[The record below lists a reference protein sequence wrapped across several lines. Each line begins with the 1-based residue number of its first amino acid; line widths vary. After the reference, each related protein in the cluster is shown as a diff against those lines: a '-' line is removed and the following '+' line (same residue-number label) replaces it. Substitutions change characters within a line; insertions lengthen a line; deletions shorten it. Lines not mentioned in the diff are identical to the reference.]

1 MLIVGKRI
9 IYSNL
14 SQTFPVILQSR
25 FIHNQS
31 KTFHYLK
38 TLTKYNSNYNNSNIM
53 SLKGQSTLMRFFSS
67 KKNDNSIAKEE
78 AKNEIPKR
86 SRSRSRSPARDDSAE
101 KKTRSRSSSPKTKKA
116 KKLIEVEEDIEKH
129 KRETELK
136 EAEELLNLEP
146 EQPNIIKSADDIPTK
161 PIMYSM
167 LVSVFDELENES
179 GRLKNIACACQFF
192 HEVLNFTSPDDIDG
206 KIRDLTMITYL
217 MVNRLGPDY
226 VPGLELGLGE
236 TLLLKALAQS
246 TGREVSHLRKEYH
259 VEGDIGVVAQKSRS
273 KQRVM
278 FKPKRLTV
286 LEVWKGLNEIAKVE
300 GTNSQNRKT
309 AVINKLL
316 TACEGI
322 EAKFLMRSLE
332 GKLRI
337 NFGEKSIIVGL
348 SKAIVEWQLEQKNK
362 RVTSEMIVEAEEQF
376 KDAYSQVPNYE
387 ILIDTAMRKGIINL
401 KENTGL
407 SPNVPLKPMLAKPT
421 KSISEILD
429 TLQGK
434 RFTCEY
440 KYDGER
446 AQLHLSEDGQMSI
459 YSRNSENMTERYPD
473 LIPVVAELKATNP
486 NLKSLILD
494 CECVAWDTKTN
505 KILPF
510 QILSTRKR
518 KDVQEKD
525 IQVRVCLFAFDILYY
540 NNEALIHKPLS
551 ERRKYLYCLKEIPGK
566 FRFATKMDTDNVE
579 KITKFLD
586 ESVHS
591 SCEGLM
597 IKTLDGKDSW
607 YEPSKRSRN
616 WLKLKKDY
624 LDGVGDSLDLV
635 VVGGYIG
642 KGKRTGWYGGFLLA
656 GYNQDTGEYETVC
669 KIGTGF
675 SEELLQKLHDILK
688 PTEIPKPK
696 PSYVYDTNNSNAIPD
711 VWFEPTTLFEVK
723 VADLTTSP
731 IYKCG
736 ATYLGSG
743 EKGIS
748 LRFPRF
754 IQIRDDKSTEDA
766 TSSDQIVEMY
776 NSQAS
781 LQ

>member
-1 MLIVGKRI
+1 MFRVTLRA
-9 IYSNL
+9 STHLLPL
-14 SQTFPVILQSR
+14 SSYYTG
-25 FIHNQS
+25 
-31 KTFHYLK
+31 
-38 TLTKYNSNYNNSNIM
+38 NNPLSIPSTPFTRSIM
-53 SLKGQSTLMRFFSS
+53 SSKGGQSTLMRFFSS
-67 KKNDNSIAKEE
+67 KKNSQPPRSGESSAGSNGDER
-78 AKNEIPKR
+78 KR
-86 SRSRSRSPARDDSAE
+86 SRSPSRSRSKS
-101 KKTRSRSSSPKTKKA
+101 RSRSASPVRNDDAESSSPLKKKTKT
-116 KKLIEVEEDIEKH
+116 LLEVDEDIEKH
-129 KRETELK
+129 KKNTEIK
-136 EAEELLNLEP
+136 EAKELLKMEKILTPPKTPVE
-146 EQPNIIKSADDIPTK
+146 TGK

-167 LVSVFDELENES
+167 LTSVFEELEKES
-179 GRLKNIACACQFF
+179 GRLKNIASACRFF
-192 HEVLNFTSPDDIDG
+192 QEILHFSAPDDLES
-206 KIRDLTMITYL
+206 KKRDLTMATYL

-236 TLLLKALAQS
+236 TMLLKALAQG
-246 TGREVSHLRKEYH
+246 TGRDMAQLRKDYH
-259 VEGDIGVVAQKSRS
+259 AEGDIGVVAQKSRA

-278 FKPKRLTV
+278 FKPKRLT
-286 LEVWKGLNEIAKVE
+286 LSEVWKGLNEIAKTE
-300 GTNSQNRKT
+300 GTNSQNKKMG
-309 AVINKLL
+309 VINKML
-316 TACEGI
+316 TACEGE

-337 NFGEKSIIVGL
+337 NFGEKSVIVAL
-348 SKAIVEWQLEQKNK
+348 SKAIVEWQLEQKHK
-362 RVTSEMIVEAEEQF
+362 RISSEQIVEAEEQF
-376 KDAYSQVPNYE
+376 KEGYCQLPNYD
-387 ILIDTAMRKGIINL
+387 ILINLALDHGILNL
-401 KENTGL
+401 MDHAGL
-407 SPNVPLKPMLAKPT
+407 APGVPLKPMLAKPT

-446 AQLHLSEDGQMSI
+446 AQLHLTKDGQIFI
-459 YSRNSENMTERYPD
+459 YSRNSENMSERYPD
-473 LIPVVAELKATNP
+473 LVPVVNALKEKNP
-486 NLKSLILD
+486 DIESLILD
-494 CECVAWDTKTN
+494 CECVAWDTKTE

-510 QILSTRKR
+510 QVLSTRKR

-525 IQVRVCLFAFDILYY
+525 IQVRVCLFAFDILFY
-540 NNEALIHKPLS
+540 NGESMIQKPLS
-551 ERRKYLYCLKEIPGK
+551 ERREYMYRNLKEIDGK
-566 FRFATKMDTDNVE
+566 FRFATKMDTDNVDE
-579 KITKFLD
+579 INKFLD
-586 ESVHS
+586 KSVS
-591 SCEGLM
+591 DACEGLM
-597 IKTLDGKDSW
+597 IKTLDQKDSY

-656 GYNQDTGEYETVC
+656 GYNQDSGEFETVC

-675 SEELLQKLHDILK
+675 SEELLQKLHDVLK
-688 PTEIPKPK
+688 PTEISSPKS
-696 PSYVYDTNNSNAIPD
+696 SYVYDKNNSNAIPD
-711 VWFEPTTLFEVK
+711 VWFEPTVLFEVK

-736 ATYLGSG
+736 ATYLGDG

-754 IQIRDDKSTEDA
+754 IQLRSDKSPEDA

-776 NSQAS
+776 NSQAN

>member
-1 MLIVGKRI
+1 
-9 IYSNL
+9 
-14 SQTFPVILQSR
+14 
-25 FIHNQS
+25 
-31 KTFHYLK
+31 
-38 TLTKYNSNYNNSNIM
+38 M
-53 SLKGQSTLMRFFSS
+53 SSQSTLMRFFAS
-67 KKNDNSIAKEE
+67 KKKDVE
-78 AKNEIPKR
+78 ASPVKNEESKKR
-86 SRSRSRSPARDDSAE
+86 SRSKSPTRVTSQ
-101 KKTRSRSSSPKTKKA
+101 KKERSRSSSPIAKRKT
-116 KKLIEVEEDIEKH
+116 LLEVDKDIEKH
-129 KRETELK
+129 RKEQEIK
-136 EAEELLNLEP
+136 EAQELMKLQEEAKP
-146 EQPNIIKSADDIPTK
+146 KQGNIPSSSGK
-161 PIMYSM
+161 PLMYSM
-167 LVSVFDELENES
+167 LTSVFEELENES

-192 HEVLNFTSPDDIDG
+192 KEVLEFTPPDAIDE
-206 KIRDLTMITYL
+206 KIRDLTMVTYL

-236 TLLLKALAQS
+236 TLLLKALGQS

-259 VEGDIGVVAQKSRS
+259 VEGDIGVIAQKSRS

-286 LEVWKGLNEIAKVE
+286 SEVWKGLNDIAKSE
-300 GTNSQNRKT
+300 GSNSQQRKMGT
-309 AVINKLL
+309 INKLL
-316 TACEGI
+316 TACEGE

-337 NFGEKSIIVGL
+337 NFGEKSVIVAL
-348 SKAIVEWQLEQKNK
+348 SKAILEWQMEQQHKS
-362 RVTSEMIVEAEEQF
+362 VSSDLVVEAEEQL
-376 KDAYSQVPNYE
+376 KDAYCQVPNHE
-387 ILIDTAMRKGIINL
+387 ILIKIAIEKGILNL
-401 KENTGL
+401 MDHVGL
-407 SPNVPLKPMLAKPT
+407 KPSVPLKPMLAKPT

-446 AQLHLSEDGQMSI
+446 AQVHLTEDGDIFI

-473 LIPVVAELKATNP
+473 LVPVITKLKDINP
-486 NLKSLILD
+486 EVKSMILD
-494 CECVAWDTKTN
+494 CECVAWDLKTK

-510 QILSTRKR
+510 QVLSTRKR

-525 IQVRVCLFAFDILYY
+525 IQVQVCLFAFDILYY
-540 NNEALIHKPLS
+540 NGEALIQKPLG
-551 ERRKYLYCLKEIPGK
+551 ERRNYLFNNLEEIPGK
-566 FRFATKMDTDNVE
+566 FSFATKMDTDNVE
-579 KITKFLD
+579 AITKFLD
-586 ESVHS
+586 ESVHDA
-591 SCEGLM
+591 CEGLM

-624 LDGVGDSLDLV
+624 LEGVGDSLDLV

-656 GYNQDTGEYETVC
+656 GYNQDTGDYETVC

-675 SEELLQKLHDILK
+675 SEELLQNLHDILK
-688 PTEIPKPK
+688 PTEISKPK
-696 PSYVYDTNNSNAIPD
+696 PSYIYDINNSNAKPD

-723 VADLTTSP
+723 IADLTTSP

-736 ATYLGSG
+736 ATYIGDG
-743 EKGIS
+743 QKGIS

-754 IQIRDDKSTEDA
+754 IQIRTDKSTEDA

-776 NSQAS
+776 NSQAN

>member
-1 MLIVGKRI
+1 MQIFLIKR
-9 IYSNL
+9 YRPL
-14 SQTFPVILQSR
+14 ILKASINKYILAPNSTSTLYQLNPLNMS
-25 FIHNQS
+25 S
-31 KTFHYLK
+31 K
-38 TLTKYNSNYNNSNIM
+38 S
-53 SLKGQSTLMRFFSS
+53 GQSTLMRFFSS
-67 KKNDNSIAKEE
+67 KNAPISKNDETTKKRPISSLSSSLEEVREKSEDPSESPKVKKPKTLVEIDNDLEQHKKVNEIEE
-78 AKNEIPKR
+78 AKKILKI
-86 SRSRSRSPARDDSAE
+86 DE
-101 KKTRSRSSSPKTKKA
+101 KNA
-116 KKLIEVEEDIEKH
+116 AKH
-129 KRETELK
+129 KTST
-136 EAEELLNLEP
+136 N
-146 EQPNIIKSADDIPTK
+146 

-167 LVSVFDELENES
+167 LTSTFEELENES
-179 GRLKNIACACQFF
+179 GRLKNIASACRFF
-192 HEVLNFTSPDDIDG
+192 HEVLHFTDFSDIED
-206 KIRDLTMITYL
+206 KIRDLTMVTYL

-226 VPGLELGLGE
+226 EPGLELGLGE
-236 TLLLKALAQS
+236 TLLLKALAQG
-246 TGREVSHLRKEYH
+246 TGRELAQLRKDYH

-273 KQRVM
+273 KQKVM

-286 LEVWKGLNEIAKVE
+286 LEVWKGLNEIAKFE
-300 GTNSQNRKT
+300 GTNAQSKKVS
-309 AVINKLL
+309 VINKLL
-316 TACEGI
+316 TACEGV

-337 NFGEKSIIVGL
+337 NFGEKSVIVAL

-362 RVTSEMIVEAEEQF
+362 TANSDLIVQAEDQF
-376 KDAYSQVPNYE
+376 KEAYSRLPNYE
-387 ILIDTAMRKGIINL
+387 ILIQLSMKHGILNL
-401 KENTGL
+401 CDHAEL
-407 SPNVPLKPMLAKPT
+407 SPSVPLKPMLAKPT

-446 AQLHLSEDGQMSI
+446 AQLHLSEDGKMFI

-473 LIPVVAELKATNP
+473 LIPVVNALKAKNSTI
-486 NLKSLILD
+486 KSLILD
-494 CECVAWDTKTN
+494 CECVAWDSVNN

-525 IQVRVCLFAFDILYY
+525 IQVQVCLFPFDILFY
-540 NNEALIHKPLS
+540 NGESLIQKPLE
-551 ERRKYLYCLKEIPGK
+551 ERRKYLYNNLKEIPGK
-566 FRFATKMDTDNVE
+566 LQFATKMDTDNVE

-586 ESVHS
+586 ESVNDA
-591 SCEGLM
+591 CEGLM
-597 IKTLDGKDSW
+597 IKTLDGSDSY

-624 LDGVGDSLDLV
+624 LEGVGDSLDLV
-635 VVGGYIG
+635 VIGGYIG

-656 GYNQDTGEYETVC
+656 GYNQDSGEYETIC

-675 SEELLQKLHDILK
+675 SEELLQKLHTLLK
-688 PTEIPKPK
+688 PTEIKSPKS
-696 PSYVYDTNNSNAIPD
+696 SYVYDKNNSNAVPD

-736 ATYLGSG
+736 ATYLGDG
-743 EKGIS
+743 EKGVS

-776 NSQAS
+776 NSQAN

>member
-1 MLIVGKRI
+1 MEK
-9 IYSNL
+9 S
-14 SQTFPVILQSR
+14 T
-25 FIHNQS
+25 
-31 KTFHYLK
+31 
-38 TLTKYNSNYNNSNIM
+38 
-53 SLKGQSTLMRFFSS
+53 QSTLLRFFSS
-67 KKNDNSIAKEE
+67 KNKNDNAAIKSNPANDAAVLK
-78 AKNEIPKR
+78 KR
-86 SRSRSRSPARDDSAE
+86 SRSRSRSRSPTRDTTEIS
-101 KKTRSRSSSPKTKKA
+101 TRSRSASPKNKKTKT
-116 KKLIEVEEDIEKH
+116 LLEVDQEIEQH
-129 KRETELK
+129 KRQSEMADAK
-136 EAEELLNLEP
+136 ELLKME
-146 EQPNIIKSADDIPTK
+146 TK
-161 PIMYSM
+161 PSIPESGISSTSNASSKPLMYSM
-167 LVSVFDELENES
+167 LASVFEELESES
-179 GRLKNIACACQFF
+179 GRLKNIASASQFF
-192 HEVLNFTSPDDIDG
+192 SEVLDFTPAEEIDD
-206 KIRDLTMITYL
+206 KIRDLTMTTYL

-278 FKPKRLTV
+278 FKPKRLT
-286 LEVWKGLNEIAKVE
+286 LAEVWKNLNEIAKLE

-309 AVINKLL
+309 GIINKML
-316 TACEGI
+316 TACEGV

-337 NFGEKSIIVGL
+337 NFGEKSVIVAL
-348 SKAIVEWQLEQKNK
+348 SKAIVEWQLKQKK
-362 RVTSEMIVEAEEQF
+362 KPVSSETIVEAEEQF
-376 KDAYSQVPNYE
+376 KDAYCQLPNYE
-387 ILIDTAMRKGIINL
+387 LLIKIAMQEGILNL
-401 KENTGL
+401 LEHSELRPG
-407 SPNVPLKPMLAKPT
+407 VPLKPMLAKPT

-429 TLQGK
+429 TLHGHK
-434 RFTCEY
+434 FTCEY

-446 AQLHLSEDGQMSI
+446 AQLHLSEDNKIHI

-473 LIPVVAELKATNP
+473 LIPVVDALREKNP
-486 NLKSLILD
+486 SIKTLILD
-494 CECVAWDTKTN
+494 CECVAWDNASN

-510 QILSTRKR
+510 QVLSTRKR

-525 IQVRVCLFAFDILYY
+525 IQVQVCLFAFDILYF
-540 NNEALIHKPLS
+540 NGESLIHKPLS
-551 ERRKYLYCLKEIPGK
+551 ERREYLYNNLKEIPGK
-566 FRFATKMDTDNVE
+566 FTFATKMDTDDVD

-586 ESVHS
+586 ESVHDA
-591 SCEGLM
+591 CEGLM
-597 IKTLDGKDSW
+597 IKSLDGKDSW

-688 PTEIPKPK
+688 PTEITKPK

-736 ATYLGSG
+736 ASYIGDG

-754 IQIRDDKSTEDA
+754 IQIRSDKSTEDA

-776 NSQAS
+776 TSQANI
-781 LQ
+781 Q

>member
-1 MLIVGKRI
+1 
-9 IYSNL
+9 
-14 SQTFPVILQSR
+14 
-25 FIHNQS
+25 
-31 KTFHYLK
+31 
-38 TLTKYNSNYNNSNIM
+38 M
-53 SLKGQSTLMRFFSS
+53 SGQSTLMRFFTS
-67 KKNDNSIAKEE
+67 KNKPESGE
-78 AKNEIPKR
+78 AKPTKKR
-86 SRSRSRSPARDDSAE
+86 P
-101 KKTRSRSSSPKTKKA
+101 RSRSSSPSRKITN
-116 KKLIEVEEDIEKH
+116 EENTLQSIAPAIKRKSIVDLDDEIEKH
-129 KRETELK
+129 RKQHELE
-136 EAEELLNLEP
+136 EAKELLKLQ
-146 EQPNIIKSADDIPTK
+146 EQEKIAQEHKIAPAPNK
-161 PIMYSM
+161 PLMYSM
-167 LVSVFDELENES
+167 LTSVFEELENES

-192 HEVLNFTSPDDIDG
+192 KDVLEFTPADAIEE
-206 KIRDLTMITYL
+206 KVRDLTMVIYL

-246 TGREVSHLRKEYH
+246 TGREVVQLRKEYH
-259 VEGDIGVVAQKSRS
+259 VEGDIGVIAQKSRS

-286 LEVWKGLNEIAKVE
+286 LEVWKGLNDIAKAE
-300 GTNSQNRKT
+300 GSNSQQRKIGT
-309 AVINKLL
+309 INKLL
-316 TACEGI
+316 TACEGV

-337 NFGEKSIIVGL
+337 NFGEKSVIVAL
-348 SKAIVEWQLEQKNK
+348 AKAILEWQLKQQKK
-362 RVTSEMIVEAEEQF
+362 KVTSDLIVAAEEQLKEAF
-376 KDAYSQVPNYE
+376 CQVPNYE
-387 ILIDTAMRKGIINL
+387 ILIKIAMKEGILCLMDHVGL
-401 KENTGL
+401 KP
-407 SPNVPLKPMLAKPT
+407 SIPLKSMLAKPT

-446 AQLHLSEDGQMSI
+446 AQLHLTENGDIFI

-473 LIPVVAELKATNP
+473 LVPVVDLLKKSNTDI
-486 NLKSLILD
+486 KSLILD
-494 CECVAWDTKTN
+494 CECVAWDLKTE

-525 IQVRVCLFAFDILYY
+525 IQVQVCLFAFDILYY
-540 NNEALIHKPLS
+540 NGESLIQKPLS
-551 ERRKYLYCLKEIPGK
+551 ERRKYLFDNLKTIPGK
-566 FRFATKMDTDNVE
+566 FQFATKMDTDNVE
-579 KITKFLD
+579 AITKFLD
-586 ESVHS
+586 DSVHDA
-591 SCEGLM
+591 CEGLM

-656 GYNQDTGEYETVC
+656 AYNQDTGDYETVC

-688 PTEIPKPK
+688 PTEIEKPK
-696 PSYVYDTNNSNAIPD
+696 PSYVYDTNNSNAKPD

-723 VADLTTSP
+723 IADLTTSP

-736 ATYLGSG
+736 ATYIGDG
-743 EKGIS
+743 QKGIS

-754 IQIRDDKSTEDA
+754 IQLRTDKSPEDA

-776 NSQAS
+776 NSQAN

>member
-1 MLIVGKRI
+1 
-9 IYSNL
+9 
-14 SQTFPVILQSR
+14 
-25 FIHNQS
+25 
-31 KTFHYLK
+31 
-38 TLTKYNSNYNNSNIM
+38 M
-53 SLKGQSTLMRFFSS
+53 SGQSTLMRFFASKNKPETEEATS
-67 KKNDNSIAKEE
+67 KKRA
-78 AKNEIPKR
+78 
-86 SRSRSRSPARDDSAE
+86 
-101 KKTRSRSSSPKTKKA
+101 RSRSSSPTRTSPVKKINSEVVTSPTKRKSIA
-116 KKLIEVEEDIEKH
+116 DVEDEIEKH
-129 KRETELK
+129 RKQHELD
-136 EAEELLNLEP
+136 EAKELLKLQ
-146 EQPNIIKSADDIPTK
+146 EQEEKAHEHRIVTTPNK
-161 PIMYSM
+161 PLMYSM
-167 LVSVFDELENES
+167 LTAVFQELENES

-192 HEVLNFTSPDDIDG
+192 KDVLEFTPADAIDD
-206 KIRDLTMITYL
+206 KVRDLTMVIYL

-226 VPGLELGLGE
+226 IPGLELGLGE

-246 TGREVSHLRKEYH
+246 TGREVAQLRKEYH
-259 VEGDIGVVAQKSRS
+259 VEGDIGVIAQKSRS

-286 LEVWKGLNEIAKVE
+286 FEVWKGLNDIAKAE
-300 GTNSQNRKT
+300 GSNSQQRKIGI
-309 AVINKLL
+309 INKLL
-316 TACEGI
+316 TACEGE

-337 NFGEKSIIVGL
+337 NFGEKSVIVAL
-348 SKAIVEWQLEQKNK
+348 AKAILEWQLKQQKKKVN
-362 RVTSEMIVEAEEQF
+362 SDLIVAAEDQLKEA
-376 KDAYSQVPNYE
+376 YCQVPNHE
-387 ILIDTAMRKGIINL
+387 ILIKIAMEKGILNL
-401 KENTGL
+401 MDHVGL
-407 SPNVPLKPMLAKPT
+407 KPGIPLKPMLAKPT

-446 AQLHLSEDGQMSI
+446 AQLHLTENGDIFI

-473 LIPVVAELKATNP
+473 LVPVVNLLKESNC
-486 NLKSLILD
+486 NLGSLILD
-494 CECVAWDTKTN
+494 CECVAWDLKTE

-525 IQVRVCLFAFDILYY
+525 IQVQVCLFAFDILYF
-540 NNEALIHKPLS
+540 NGNSLIQKPLS
-551 ERRKYLYCLKEIPGK
+551 ERREYMLENLKPIPGK
-566 FRFATKMDTDNVE
+566 FQFATKMDTDNVE
-579 KITKFLD
+579 AITKFLD
-586 ESVHS
+586 DSVHDA
-591 SCEGLM
+591 CEGLM

-635 VVGGYIG
+635 VIGGYIG

-656 GYNQDTGEYETVC
+656 AYNQDTGDYETVC

-675 SEELLQKLHDILK
+675 SEELLQKLHDVLK
-688 PTEIPKPK
+688 PTEMEKPK
-696 PSYVYDTNNSNAIPD
+696 PSFVYDTNNSNAKPD

-723 VADLTTSP
+723 IADLTTSP
-731 IYKCG
+731 VYKCG
-736 ATYLGSG
+736 ATYIGDG

-754 IQIRDDKSTEDA
+754 IQLRTDKSPEDA